1 MAQIRALQSEVTI
14 LRHQNLPQPTSPST
28 NSLNGAELV
37 STIAELRAEVQDLR
51 GSMISPQQL
60 NLPLQRGFGISP
72 PAASSPGSHKSSHQS
87 SRSRQSPPIAIA
99 SSIRQNPSPQGSPVR
114 PDPYSDGDS
123 SDSEL
128 REDFGG
134 YPYPPPDPPPDPSPH
149 GSIGGRRNA
158 HSRGVGSDN
167 VFSEED
173 VYKHKDLS
181 LIKVDALPK
190 DAAQFRSWKNAFVT
204 RVCAIDRTGADT
216 LLRWLL
222 PAFETAGDAN
232 LSDPQGLPRFDAHLA
247 SLLADPK
254 HLHNELGLQLQGY
267 IEGCQLQYTAPR
279 GRVLLNMVARR
290 FFLDQRRGANLT
302 EQALLELQLDTF
314 SYQSLLAF
322 ANRVEYILNSIPPEH
337 QPSEQTKFTWL
348 FGRLKKCRLLQRHV
362 DRIKDARE
370 GSRVR
375 TWDWL
380 FSKLKELI
388 AELRE
393 DANETAIKDSLNPP
407 QKHNQPDVPRKTK
420 EQKEK
425 EMRNRV
431 QDGAVA
437 DPQHG
442 DTQPAAPGKPKAKT
456 PGARKGDSP
465 GKGPGK
471 GKKGGK
477 GKGDDGGNKGAPN
490 KPPPFPKHAQPEAP
504 KDNPAAKEKA
514 PCLFYPKGTCNRSNC
529 PFAHIGPGKAKPG
542 NSGATAKATVAATV
556 AAVLPITASGHSSCH
571 NCQPASSRVIGGS
584 FFGRILRWFM
594 GWYTIAMP
602 AVIPSVD
609 VALPSCQSGP
619 FQVEWIA
626 DSGAGRNLTSLKAL
640 AKQGVGPSVGISAT
654 RAEPVRFATGNGLFT
669 ATEVIHT
676 VGSEFGES
684 SSYLMADCPVV
695 RSMGEL
701 VNHHGRPF
709 VWLPGSLPFFL
720 PDSSSVVSDPYGN
733 FQFSSKGAVHAS
745 RLDGNVPI
753 LWKALSSQL
762 QPKPLPHRHRPGG

>member
-1 MAQIRALQSEVTI
+1 M
-14 LRHQNLPQPTSPST
+14 
-28 NSLNGAELV
+28 
-37 STIAELRAEVQDLR
+37 
-51 GSMISPQQL
+51 
-60 NLPLQRGFGISP
+60 
-72 PAASSPGSHKSSHQS
+72 
-87 SRSRQSPPIAIA
+87 
-99 SSIRQNPSPQGSPVR
+99 
-114 PDPYSDGDS
+114 
-123 SDSEL
+123 
-128 REDFGG
+128 
-134 YPYPPPDPPPDPSPH
+134 
-149 GSIGGRRNA
+149 
-158 HSRGVGSDN
+158 
-167 VFSEED
+167 
-173 VYKHKDLS
+173 
-181 LIKVDALPK
+181 
-190 DAAQFRSWKNAFVT
+190 
-204 RVCAIDRTGADT
+204 
-216 LLRWLL
+216 
-222 PAFETAGDAN
+222 
-232 LSDPQGLPRFDAHLA
+232 
-247 SLLADPK
+247 
-254 HLHNELGLQLQGY
+254 
-267 IEGCQLQYTAPR
+267 QYTAPR

-348 FGRLKKCRLLQRHV
+348 FGRLKKCRLLQRHI

-375 TWDWL
+375 TWAWL
-380 FSKLKELI
+380 FCKLKELI

-407 QKHNQPDVPRKTK
+407 QKQNQPDVPRKTK

-425 EMRNRV
+425 ERRNRA
-431 QDGAVA
+431 QGGAVA

-442 DTQPAAPGKPKAKT
+442 DTQPAAPAKPKGKT
-456 PGARKGDSP
+456 PGAGKGDSP
-465 GKGPGK
+465 GKGPGR

-477 GKGDDGGNKGAPN
+477 GKGGDGGTKGAPN
-490 KPPPFPKHAQPEAP
+490 KPPPPPKHTQPEVP
-504 KDNPAAKEKA
+504 KDNQAAKEKA
-514 PCLFYPKGTCNRSNC
+514 LCLFYPKATCDRPNC

-556 AAVLPITASGHSSCH
+556 AAVLPTTASGHSSCH
-571 NCQPASSRVIGGS
+571 NCQPASSRGFGGS
-584 FFGRILRWFM
+584 FLGRILRWFM

-602 AVIPSVD
+602 AIIPSVD

-684 SSYLMADCPVV
+684 SSYLGPWVSLSITMVGRLSGCPVHS
-695 RSMGEL
+695 RSSCL
-701 VNHHGRPF
+701 
-709 VWLPGSLPFFL
+709 
-720 PDSSSVVSDPYGN
+720 
-733 FQFSSKGAVHAS
+733 
-745 RLDGNVPI
+745 I
-753 LWKALSSQL
+753 
-762 QPKPLPHRHRPGG
+762 RHQ

>member
-1 MAQIRALQSEVTI
+1 
-14 LRHQNLPQPTSPST
+14 
-28 NSLNGAELV
+28 
-37 STIAELRAEVQDLR
+37 
-51 GSMISPQQL
+51 MIGPQQI
-60 NLPLQRGFGISP
+60 NLPLQRGVGTLPPAASDSGSQRSSHRSSGQRPPRIPIDSGFGISP
-72 PAASSPGSHKSSHQS
+72 PAAGSPGSHKSSHQS
-87 SRSRQSPPIAIA
+87 SGSRQSPPIAIA
-99 SSIRQNPSPQGSPVR
+99 PSIRQNPSPQGSPVR
-114 PDPYSDGDS
+114 HDPYSDGDS
-123 SDSEL
+123 SESEL

-134 YPYPPPDPPPDPSPH
+134 YPYPPPDPPPDPSPR
-149 GSIGGRRNA
+149 GSQDSRRSV

-167 VFSEED
+167 AFSEED
-173 VYKHKDLS
+173 VCKHKDLS

-222 PAFETAGDAN
+222 PAFETAGHVN
-232 LSDPQGLPRFDAHLA
+232 LSNPQGLPKFDAHLA

-425 EMRNRV
+425 ERRNRA
-431 QDGAVA
+431 QGGAVA

-477 GKGDDGGNKGAPN
+477 GKGDDGGTKGA
-490 KPPPFPKHAQPEAP
+490 Q
-504 KDNPAAKEKA
+504 
-514 PCLFYPKGTCNRSNC
+514 TNRHLPQSMLS
-529 PFAHIGPGKAKPG
+529 PRLQRIIRLQRRKLLASSTQRVRAIGPTARLHISVPAKP
-542 NSGATAKATVAATV
+542 SPVTQVPLPRLLLLPLSRLCCLPLPVATPLAT
-556 AAVLPITASGHSSCH
+556 TAS
-571 NCQPASSRVIGGS
+571 QLRRVG
-584 FFGRILRWFM
+584 L
-594 GWYTIAMP
+594 
-602 AVIPSVD
+602 VVPS
-609 VALPSCQSGP
+609 
-619 FQVEWIA
+619 
-626 DSGAGRNLTSLKAL
+626 
-640 AKQGVGPSVGISAT
+640 
-654 RAEPVRFATGNGLFT
+654 
-669 ATEVIHT
+669 
-676 VGSEFGES
+676 
-684 SSYLMADCPVV
+684 
-695 RSMGEL
+695 
-701 VNHHGRPF
+701 
-709 VWLPGSLPFFL
+709 
-720 PDSSSVVSDPYGN
+720 
-733 FQFSSKGAVHAS
+733 
-745 RLDGNVPI
+745 
-753 LWKALSSQL
+753 
-762 QPKPLPHRHRPGG
+762 